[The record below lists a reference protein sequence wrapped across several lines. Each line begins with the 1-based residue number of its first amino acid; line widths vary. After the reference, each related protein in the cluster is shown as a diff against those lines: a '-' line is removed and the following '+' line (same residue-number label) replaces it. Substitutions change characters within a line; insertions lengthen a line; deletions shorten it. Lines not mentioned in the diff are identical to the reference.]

1 MISPLFWNITHFWSI
16 YNRTIS
22 WKKFKTMVLQ
32 KFNDDSSQLNIVTK
46 HLQNLWNLTRNLI
59 GNVHNFFLK
68 NISTQ
73 KLHSKYCFLIGDDE
87 SPAVIDDST
96 IFLLRFFLNVNIVM
110 VRHLSEL
117 KVIFGK
123 ITSQHANKICSVV
136 CDLKALLSDDLL
148 QVIREESKDENNQNG
163 ATMKKKRARF
173 GTNINIQLP
182 KGSIDS
188 SDERSIELLQSF
200 DVPVSDAAGE
210 GSSSNSFSM
219 KYDLDIIK
227 PNQSKPMYNRAWLL
241 AHVSNEVVESLLSV
255 LKSTKTNTELQN
267 ELIEL
272 LGFDKFDILENI
284 LEHRKEIIKNI
295 ENDDKMNMMYERAA
309 AAEQRGISNRSHQ
322 PVVSSQVVVQSEQ
335 ELNLLKKVRKDEKKL
350 RTIMDAQK
358 SAIEAEMDDDDDE
371 SDFGI
376 SRLKLQQQQQILDSI
391 KKQPI
396 LSKPKK
402 KSDAM
407 NWLMQ
412 APKKVTY
419 PFVFDSQ
426 MDARTHIGFVAG
438 SKLILPD
445 SATRTDNKMY
455 EEINLPANTG
465 PENLQVGEQRVQVAD
480 LDEIG
485 KIAFK
490 GVKELNRIQSVVFE
504 RAYHSN
510 DNLLIC
516 APTGAGKTN
525 VAMLTIINAIRSH
538 TDQGVIHRD
547 QFKIVYVAPMKA
559 LAAEMVE
566 NFGKRLGALGN
577 INFISIT
584 KCY

>member
-1 MISPLFWNITHFWSI
+1 
-16 YNRTIS
+16 
-22 WKKFKTMVLQ
+22 
-32 KFNDDSSQLNIVTK
+32 
-46 HLQNLWNLTRNLI
+46 
-59 GNVHNFFLK
+59 
-68 NISTQ
+68 
-73 KLHSKYCFLIGDDE
+73 
-87 SPAVIDDST
+87 
-96 IFLLRFFLNVNIVM
+96 M

-148 QVIREESKDENNQNG
+148 QAIREEIKDDNQKKGAIPKKGKHRWGNNIKIHLPNDADNENGIEMLPNFDTTENDEN
-163 ATMKKKRARF
+163 KE
-173 GTNINIQLP
+173 
-182 KGSIDS
+182 
-188 SDERSIELLQSF
+188 DEAL
-200 DVPVSDAAGE
+200 AA
-210 GSSSNSFSM
+210 SFSM
-219 KYDLDIIK
+219 RYDSDSMK
-227 PNQSKPMYNRAWLL
+227 SSAQPKSTFNRAWLL
-241 AHVSNEVVESLLSV
+241 SHVSNEVVESLLSV
-255 LKSTKTNTELQN
+255 LKSKKSNTELQN

-272 LGFDKFDILENI
+272 LGFDKFDILESI

-295 ENDDKMNMMYERAA
+295 ENDDKVNMIYERAA
-309 AAEQRGISNRSHQ
+309 AAEQCGMANRTKSQQ

-350 RTIMDAQK
+350 RTMVTAQMN
-358 SAIEAEMDDDDDE
+358 AIESELDDNDDGENCDYAV
-371 SDFGI
+371 
-376 SRLKLQQQQQILDSI
+376 SRLKLQQQQQILNSI
-391 KKQPI
+391 QNQPI
-396 LSKPKK
+396 LPKPRRP
-402 KSDAM
+402 SDAM
-407 NWLMQ
+407 SWLTQ
-412 APKKVTY
+412 AAKKISY

-426 MDARTHIGFVAG
+426 MQARTHVGFAAG
-438 SKLILPD
+438 SKLVLSED
-445 SATRTDNKMY
+445 ATRSDNKMY
-455 EEINLPANTG
+455 EEINLPANTA
-465 PENLQVGEQRVQVAD
+465 PVDLKVGDQRVQIAE

-485 KIAFK
+485 KMAFK

-566 NFGKRLGALGN
+566 NFGKRLGQLGKRTS
-577 INFISIT
+577 F
-584 KCY
+584 